1 MCRAATSERSV
12 FKQRCTLICYAVT
25 NTSPDV
31 SFFYTSFCHLQTRP
45 EFAVC
50 AELKI
55 TALVGFR
62 TRHTRGRHNS
72 IGTIMSEY
80 WVSQAKYYCKVCN
93 CYIADNKP
101 SRLHHENGVKHKE
114 KVEQMLKQ
122 KRMDKLHGARSE
134 SELKKQLADIEKAA
148 KEAIA
153 VDRTEHDGSFYQVRR
168 AVTANCPTGV
178 GYTLYLV

>member
-1 MCRAATSERSV
+1 
-12 FKQRCTLICYAVT
+12 
-25 NTSPDV
+25 
-31 SFFYTSFCHLQTRP
+31 
-45 EFAVC
+45 
-50 AELKI
+50 
-55 TALVGFR
+55 
-62 TRHTRGRHNS
+62 
-72 IGTIMSEY
+72 MSEY

-101 SRLHHENGVKHKE
+101 SRSHHENGVKHKE

-168 AVTANCPTGV
+168 AVTANCPTWCRLHVVSCLELWSTSAGTASSSSSACTWV
-178 GYTLYLV
+178 SPGQRR